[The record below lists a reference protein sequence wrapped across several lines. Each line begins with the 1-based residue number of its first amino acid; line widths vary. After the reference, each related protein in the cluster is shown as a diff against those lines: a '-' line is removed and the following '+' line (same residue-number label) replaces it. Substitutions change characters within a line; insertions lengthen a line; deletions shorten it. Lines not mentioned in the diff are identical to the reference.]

1 MSTDIAESLPKRKF
15 AQAAIANA
23 PATTTPKGKSE
34 GGKKGGGKPAAA
46 KGGSGKGAS
55 EEGSE
60 KRIRQAVY
68 DIRYRARREDIDLKA
83 AFSQYMSNSSLSQA
97 ERTAVREKLFGKAG
111 GVSEMFANDADELAV
126 EGVANALYKVFVEK
140 EEDNKEIELAY
151 LQQLSEDEANK
162 KYKVRVTDKN
172 GRSYVRFADRAKIT
186 ELRQNPNI
194 ESVEMTEYGEPYEG
208 ERKRGEKT
216 ARAKG
221 GGLDPVGKEDK
232 DVNNDGKVNK
242 TDKYLMKRRKAIGNA
257 IRTRAEAYLA
267 DGTISTEPK
276 AGTKKITGKDP
287 ITGGPVDNYSTGAV
301 TISPDDGS
309 KPVRK
314 VGVYAHLEL
323 KGGALSESQKRMI
336 EMYDTKKKKDELEK
350 KDKVSSMMTKDSVK
364 KEDEKEEE
372 KPDMRSKYAMIN
384 IIKNKLRAA
393 GQRDPMVMAVD
404 ACEETVE
411 EGIGGMV
418 GGALKKLGTK
428 AAKVT
433 KLGQK
438 AAVGIGGLGVG
449 VGGGKLLD
457 DARKEGKKG
466 KKKPRQSKPDYS
478 KPLEYGVGQGKAL
491 IHYAPQKGEPS
502 RPKDFKLYKK
512 SMKTEERTPAQ
523 DDKSFDKMRPGGSN
537 SQYDKD
543 GKPKKKKPPTGP
555 AGGESP
561 FKPGVDNKIDPKKGK
576 AKKTV
581 IPVKVKTG
589 ATGGESQR
597 KKDILPKPE
606 KRTPFNPGVK
616 KNIDPKKGTGKKT
629 AVPAYNPYG
638 KGASATP
645 TNMAPGKP

>member
-34 GGKKGGGKPAAA
+34 GGKKGGEKPAVA

-55 EEGSE
+55 EEGAE

-83 AFSQYMSNSSLSQA
+83 AFAQYMSNSSLSQA
-97 ERTAVREKLFGKAG
+97 ERTAVREKLFGKTG
-111 GVSEMFANDADELAV
+111 GMTEKYINSADELAI

-140 EEDNKEIELAY
+140 EEKEMELAY
-151 LQQLSEDEANK
+151 IQQLAEDEANK

-194 ESVEMTEYGEPYEG
+194 ESVEMTDYGEPYEC

-216 ARAKG
+216 AQAKG

-242 TDKYLMKRRKAIGNA
+242 TDKYLMKRRKAIGKA

-267 DGTISTEPK
+267 DGTISTEPP
-276 AGTKKITGKDP
+276 AGSKKITGKDP
-287 ITGGPVDNYSTGAV
+287 VTGGPVDNYSTGAV
-301 TISPDDGS
+301 KVSPDDGS

-323 KGGALSESQKRMI
+323 KGGSLSEAQMKMI
-336 EMYDTKKKKDELEK
+336 KMYDDKKKKEEEELSK

-404 ACEETVE
+404 ACEENIDET
-411 EGIGGMV
+411 IIRPD
-418 GGALKKLGTK
+418 GTP
-428 AAKVT
+428 T
-433 KLGQK
+433 HTG
-438 AAVGIGGLGVG
+438 
-449 VGGGKLLD
+449 
-457 DARKEGKKG
+457 
-466 KKKPRQSKPDYS
+466 
-478 KPLEYGVGQGKAL
+478 
-491 IHYAPQKGEPS
+491 
-502 RPKDFKLYKK
+502 RPKKDNAPKN
-512 SMKTEERTPAQ
+512 TERTPAK
-523 DDKSFDKMRPGGSN
+523 DDPSFDIMRPGGKN
-537 SQYDKD
+537 SPYNKD
-543 GKPKKKKPPTGP
+543 GTPKP
-555 AGGESP
+555 
-561 FKPGVDNKIDPKKGK
+561 
-576 AKKTV
+576 
-581 IPVKVKTG
+581 KVKT
-589 ATGGESQR
+589 
-597 KKDILPKPE
+597 KPKDP
-606 KRTPFNPGVK
+606 
-616 KNIDPKKGTGKKT
+616 NIKMPPPHGRRVPKKGTGK
-629 AVPAYNPYG
+629 ANAIPAKGAAKAIGTPPYNPYG
-638 KGASATP
+638 KGATATP